1 MVPWNK
7 GKKGVQIHS
16 EKTRKQMSLSHL
28 GGKMPI
34 RSELWKKRQ
43 SESQKGKKH
52 PPFTTEHRIRIA
64 NAQRGEKSHQW
75 KGGISDINLRIRQ
88 SVEYKLWRESVF
100 KRDQFTC
107 VWCGDDT
114 GGNLNADHIKS
125 FKSFPEL
132 RFAIDNGR
140 TLCVDCHKKTS
151 NYGYK
156 SRINNLN

>member
-1 MVPWNK
+1 MLKRVNFF
-7 GKKGVQIHS
+7 GF
-16 EKTRKQMSLSHL
+16 
-28 GGKMPI
+28 GG
-34 RSELWKKRQ
+34 
-43 SESQKGKKH
+43 
-52 PPFTTEHRIRIA
+52 
-64 NAQRGEKSHQW
+64 
-75 KGGISDINLRIRQ
+75 
-88 SVEYKLWRESVF
+88 
-100 KRDQFTC
+100 
-107 VWCGDDT
+107 GDDT